1 MKNSIRTK
9 IWRYLILFSISIL
22 VFLWFFQIV
31 LLPSYYESSKTKE
44 LEHVVLSISRSYQ
57 KSQTQKE
64 FFLDV
69 SNIAHKSGVCIIV
82 SDAFTNTDYA
92 TNSFN
97 KECLSEDA
105 FNQYKNKFISSD
117 KQKDNFLTINPLF
130 KNKTLVNSLK
140 LDNKF
145 YIFASSS
152 LVPIDSTISILRKQ
166 FIIVTILV
174 LLLALVISYFISKKL
189 SNPII
194 KLTNATKKFG
204 RKKEHQAFDV
214 PDEFFEITELAK
226 TLEYAN
232 IEVAQTDELRKELMA
247 NVSHD
252 LKTPLT
258 MIKAYAE
265 MVRDLTYKDKK
276 KREQNLNV
284 IIDETDRLNHLV
296 NDILTLSVME
306 SKMMIL
312 ETEEF
317 DLNDL
322 IESILSRYKIFE
334 LEEKYHFQYKKCEH
348 IKIKADQKKLEQV
361 FYNLINNAIQ
371 YTGDEKE
378 ISIQVT
384 SQKKSYLVEI
394 KNQGEPIPEDELKN
408 IWNKYYKSKK
418 NHQRSMVGTGLG
430 LSIVKQILEL
440 HNFEYGVI
448 SNKKQGTIFY
458 FRIPK

>member
-9 IWRYLILFSISIL
+9 IWRYLILFSVLIL
-22 VFLWFFQIV
+22 AFLWLFQIV

-44 LEHVVLSISRSYQ
+44 LENVVSSISRSYQ

-69 SNIAHKSGVCIIV
+69 SNIAHKSGICIIV
-82 SDAFTNTDYA
+82 SDTFSNTDYA
-92 TNSFN
+92 TNSLS

-105 FNQYKNKFISSD
+105 LNQYKQKFMNSN
-117 KQKDNFLTINPLF
+117 QKKDHFLTINPLF

-140 LDNKF
+140 LDDQF

-166 FIIVTILV
+166 LILVTILV
-174 LLLALVISYFISKKL
+174 LLLALIISYFISKRL
-189 SNPII
+189 SDPII
-194 KLTNATKKFG
+194 KLTKATKTFG
-204 RKKEHQAFDV
+204 RKEEHQAFDI
-214 PDEFFEITELAK
+214 PDEFYEITSLAK

-232 IEVAQTDELRKELMA
+232 NEVAQTDELRKELMA

-284 IIDETDRLNHLV
+284 IIEETDRLNHLV

-306 SKMMIL
+306 SKMMTL
-312 ETEEF
+312 EMEEF
-317 DLNDL
+317 DLDIL
-322 IESILSRYKIFE
+322 IKTILERYKIFE
-334 LEEKYHFQYKKCEH
+334 LEEKYHFQYQGKEG
-348 IKIKADQKKLEQV
+348 IIIKADKKKLEQV

-371 YTGDEKE
+371 YSGDSKKIE
-378 ISIQVT
+378 IQVT
-384 SQKKSYLVEI
+384 NQKKNVLIEI
-394 KNQGEPIPEDELKN
+394 KNWGEPIPEEELEN
-408 IWNKYYKSKK
+408 IWNKYYRSKK
-418 NHQRSMVGTGLG
+418 NHQRSVVGTGLG

-440 HNFEYGVI
+440 HHFEYGVI
-448 SNKKQGTIFY
+448 SNEKKGTIFY